1 MENYI
6 TKLEYLINLKKKEPA
21 KLERDDFE
29 HTWKQLV
36 QETGFTPDAEKYLYS
51 GLRFC
56 SAKPFKDYMKTRDMM
71 GALKELYSGKLF
83 GDNCASTIQIL
94 YHLLALSI
102 NEFPDRLDVIGSLIQ
117 HIPSALLNKEG
128 KMYGQAGRVIKKYFL
143 DEIKSDAE
151 IPTFVTLI
159 DNGLNAG
166 IAVDFANKLK
176 TIIDGMDSDKFSKR
190 CKDNIAKIFL
200 WINPPK
206 DTSSHESENILEHIE
221 VSDEESDTKLVI
233 QESPPENDQSEV
245 NEIDTSEIPT
255 EDQTIVKLRQ
265 KFSVEIEKLKKE
277 LLDVTVSYN
286 TASTALS
293 NYRVE
298 NEHIKKQISAIQREI
313 EEAHIIIAESK
324 KTISDLRIIERDLRT
339 RVATLEEEIAT
350 KDQEIAQRIELIEM
364 LRRDRSK
371 QSDESQKR
379 IASKLRSYYADY
391 IDAQELEMSVDL
403 GENMR
408 DQLGEVFKILMS
420 AGISVK

>member
-36 QETGFTPDAEKYLYS
+36 QETGFTPEAEKYLYS

-71 GALKELYSGKLF
+71 GALRELYSGKLF

-128 KMYGQAGRVIKKYFL
+128 KIYGQAGRVIKKYFL

-190 CKDNIAKIFL
+190 CKDNMAKIFL

-206 DTSSHESENILEHIE
+206 DTRSHESENILEHKE

-233 QESPPENDQSEV
+233 QESSPENDQSEV
-245 NEIDTSEIPT
+245 NEIDVSEIPT

-277 LLDVTVSYN
+277 LFDVTVSYN
-286 TASTALS
+286 TAS
-293 NYRVE
+293 R
-298 NEHIKKQISAIQREI
+298 QRK
-313 EEAHIIIAESK
+313 S
-324 KTISDLRIIERDLRT
+324 RM
-339 RVATLEEEIAT
+339 
-350 KDQEIAQRIELIEM
+350 QM
-364 LRRDRSK
+364 
-371 QSDESQKR
+371 
-379 IASKLRSYYADY
+379 Y
-391 IDAQELEMSVDL
+391 
-403 GENMR
+403 
-408 DQLGEVFKILMS
+408 
-420 AGISVK
+420 

>member
-36 QETGFTPDAEKYLYS
+36 QETGFTPEAEKYLYS

-71 GALKELYSGKLF
+71 GALRELYSGKLF

-128 KMYGQAGRVIKKYFL
+128 KIYGQAGRVIKKYFL

-190 CKDNIAKIFL
+190 CKDNMAKIFL

-206 DTSSHESENILEHIE
+206 DTRSHESENILEHKE

-233 QESPPENDQSEV
+233 QESSPENDQSEV
-245 NEIDTSEIPT
+245 NEIDVSEIPT
-255 EDQTIVKLRQ
+255 EDQTIVKLICNDRCQ
-265 KFSVEIEKLKKE
+265 EVNQVTTNFLLNFLKPSCKGFGVSVPGFGHSDIRGL
-277 LLDVTVSYN
+277 VTYRSMVRREPHR
-286 TASTALS
+286 LS
-293 NYRVE
+293 AWITDNCANIV
-298 NEHIKKQISAIQREI
+298 
-313 EEAHIIIAESK
+313 
-324 KTISDLRIIERDLRT
+324 
-339 RVATLEEEIAT
+339 
-350 KDQEIAQRIELIEM
+350 
-364 LRRDRSK
+364 
-371 QSDESQKR
+371 
-379 IASKLRSYYADY
+379 
-391 IDAQELEMSVDL
+391 
-403 GENMR
+403 
-408 DQLGEVFKILMS
+408 
-420 AGISVK
+420 

>member
-36 QETGFTPDAEKYLYS
+36 QETGFTPEAEKYLYS

-71 GALKELYSGKLF
+71 GALRELYSGKLF

-190 CKDNIAKIFL
+190 CKDNMAKIFL

-206 DTSSHESENILEHIE
+206 DTSSHEAENILEHKE

-233 QESPPENDQSEV
+233 QESSPENDQSEV
-245 NEIDTSEIPT
+245 NEIDVSEIPT

-298 NEHIKKQISAIQREI
+298 NEHIKKQISAIQREL

-324 KTISDLRIIERDLRT
+324 KNISDLRIIERDLRT
-339 RVATLEEEIAT
+339 RIATLEEEIAA

>member
-6 TKLEYLINLKKKEPA
+6 TKLEYLISLKKKEPA

-29 HTWKQLV
+29 NTWEKLV
-36 QETGFTPDAEKYLYS
+36 QETGFTPEAEKYLYN

-56 SAKPFKDYMKTRDMM
+56 SAKPFKDYMKTTDMM
-71 GALKELYSGKLF
+71 GALRELYSGKLY

-128 KMYGQAGRVIKKYFL
+128 KMYGQAGRVVKKYFL

-151 IPTFVTLI
+151 IPMFVTLI
-159 DNGLNAG
+159 DSGLNAG
-166 IAVDFANKLK
+166 VAIDFANKLK
-176 TIIDGMDSDKFSKR
+176 TIIAGMDSDKFSKR
-190 CKDNIAKIFL
+190 CKDNIAKIYL

-206 DTSSHESENILEHIE
+206 DTSSHETENISKPID
-221 VSDEESDTKLVI
+221 VSDEDSDTKIVM
-233 QESPPENDQSEV
+233 QESSSENAQSEV
-245 NEIDTSEIPT
+245 NGIDTSEIPA
-255 EDQTIVKLRQ
+255 EAQTIIELRQ
-265 KFSVEIEKLKKE
+265 EFSEEIEKLKKD
-277 LLDVTVSYN
+277 LLDVTASYN
-286 TASTALS
+286 TASAALS

-298 NEHIKKQISAIQREI
+298 NEHLKKQVSVIQREV

-324 KTISDLRIIERDLRT
+324 KTISDLRLVERDLRT
-339 RVATLEEEIAT
+339 RVATLEKEVVA

-391 IDAQELEMSVDL
+391 IDAQGLEMSVDL